1 MPQYS
6 RFSGPYGREL
16 DNFGETVTIRV
27 QTVTR
32 NSDDDPEYANVDT
45 TATAIV
51 NIVSVKDALES
62 SGMIRAGSALVYFKA
77 ATTVARGNLISHQSI
92 WYEVK
97 GIQPVYVVGTKVAQE
112 CTCAPLEV
120 NSPKS

>member
-6 RFSGPYGREL
+6 RFSGPYERQL
-16 DNFGETVTIRV
+16 TNFGETVTIRS
-27 QTVTR
+27 QTITYDE
-32 NSDDDPEYANVDT
+32 DDDPTYSNTDT

-51 NIVSVKDALES
+51 HIVSVQDALES
-62 SGMIRAGSALVYFKA
+62 AGTIRAGSALIYLKA
-77 ATTVARGNLISHQSI
+77 STSISRGDLISHQSV

-112 CTCAPLEV
+112 CTCSPLET